1 MFERRRSAGSTSST
15 SGPVNRLPQLLVLVG
30 LLAQVDARPCLADDG
45 PLRRIA
51 DLATPVE
58 RRVPFVEL
66 RMNRLLRKPAEQRG
80 TVWVGADGALVMR
93 IEEPFVEERRL
104 HEGQLSLRRLPPGDV
119 TNVETALAQA
129 RLRTMKLDLGQ
140 SAHAAV
146 AALADV
152 LRGDVA
158 SLERRFTMS
167 AAPANGDKEDD
178 WAIELVPTDAKL
190 RRALGHVLLR
200 GRGTH
205 LAGLEVGHGP
215 KKWRKMRF
223 LPIAPN
229 TSADATP

>member
-1 MFERRRSAGSTSST
+1 MFERHRSAGSTSSI
-15 SGPVNRLPQLLVLVG
+15 SGPVTRLAQLLVLAG
-30 LLAQVDARPCLADDG
+30 LLAQIGTRPCVADDG
-45 PLRRIA
+45 ALRRIA
-51 DLATPVE
+51 NLEIPVE

-66 RMNRLLRKPAEQRG
+66 RMNRLLREPAEQRG
-80 TVWVGADGALVMR
+80 MVWVGADGALVMR
-93 IEEPFVEERRL
+93 IEEPLVEERRL
-104 HEGQLSLRRLPPGDV
+104 HQGQLSLRRLPPGDV

-129 RLRTMKLDLGQ
+129 RLRTMKLDLGR
-140 SAHAAV
+140 SAHMAV

-158 SLERRFTMS
+158 SLERRFSIS
-167 AAPANGDKEDD
+167 AVPTSGDKEDD
-178 WAIELVPTDAKL
+178 WAIELVPTDAKS
-190 RRALGHVLLR
+190 RRALGQVLLR